1 MAITLLY
8 SLIEMKLE
16 LLILMVFFLCSC
28 AAPQEEKSVSA
39 DNAANDGMVEE
50 APTREALYVYNNNA
64 IETSPE
70 IILSLNSRPLLLA
83 AGYIRLVGVVSGG
96 KPIALL
102 EVAGKGLCV
111 GVGEKIEN
119 YKVVSI
125 GEGEVKLEKEK

>member
-1 MAITLLY
+1 MG
-8 SLIEMKLE
+8 
-16 LLILMVFFLCSC
+16 LLILIVFFLCSC

-39 DNAANDGMVEE
+39 DDAADDGIAVEE
-50 APTREALYVYNNNA
+50 ESQPAQSREALYIYNNSNVEA
-64 IETSPE
+64 SPE